1 MVFRDDEPCYTIS
14 VVARVIG
21 LHAQTLRTY
30 EREGLIRPSRS
41 RGGIRMFSNR
51 DVSRIREIKEWV
63 DGLGL
68 NLAGVATMT
77 RLRSQVAT
85 LQIAMDELEQ
95 ENALLR
101 RELVARR
108 AGPGAF
114 RALSGDEPDGDS
126 TENSNSDPDIETE
139 NPATDESN
147 SV

>member
-14 VVARVIG
+14 VIARVIG
-21 LHAQTLRTY
+21 LHAQPLRTY

-77 RLRSQVAT
+77 RLRAQVAL
-85 LQIAMDELEQ
+85 LQSRQAELEE

-101 RELVARR
+101 REVVARR
-108 AGPGAF
+108 AGRSAF
-114 RALSGDEPDGDS
+114 RALSGDAVGDS
-126 TENSNSDPDIETE
+126 D
-139 NPATDESN
+139 
-147 SV
+147 

>member
-14 VVARVIG
+14 VVARIIG

-41 RGGIRMFSNR
+41 SGGIRMFSNR

-77 RLRSQVAT
+77 RLRAQVAL
-85 LQIAMDELEQ
+85 LQSRQAELEE

-101 RELVARR
+101 REVVARR
-108 AGPGAF
+108 AGRSAF
-114 RALSGDEPDGDS
+114 RALSGDAVGDS
-126 TENSNSDPDIETE
+126 
-139 NPATDESN
+139 
-147 SV
+147 

>member
-30 EREGLIRPSRS
+30 EREGLIQPSRS

-77 RLRSQVAT
+77 RLRAQVAL
-85 LQIAMDELEQ
+85 LQSRQAELEE

-108 AGPGAF
+108 AGRGAF
-114 RALSGDEPDGDS
+114 RALSGEADGAS
-126 TENSNSDPDIETE
+126 EIKE
-139 NPATDESN
+139 
-147 SV
+147 

>member
-14 VVARVIG
+14 VVARIIG

-41 RGGIRMFSNR
+41 SGGIRMFSNR

-77 RLRSQVAT
+77 RLRAQVAL
-85 LQIAMDELEQ
+85 LQSRQAELEE

-101 RELVARR
+101 REVVARR
-108 AGPGAF
+108 AGRSAF
-114 RALSGDEPDGDS
+114 RALSGDAVGDS
-126 TENSNSDPDIETE
+126 D
-139 NPATDESN
+139 
-147 SV
+147 

>member
-14 VVARVIG
+14 VVARIIG

-41 RGGIRMFSNR
+41 SGGIRMFSNR

-77 RLRSQVAT
+77 RLRAQVAL
-85 LQIAMDELEQ
+85 LQSRQAELEE

-101 RELVARR
+101 REVVARR
-108 AGPGAF
+108 AGRSAF
-114 RALSGDEPDGDS
+114 RALSSDAVGDS
-126 TENSNSDPDIETE
+126 D
-139 NPATDESN
+139 
-147 SV
+147 

>member
-14 VVARVIG
+14 VVARIIG

-41 RGGIRMFSNR
+41 SGGIRMFSNR

-77 RLRSQVAT
+77 RLRAQVAV
-85 LQIAMDELEQ
+85 LQSRQAELEE

-101 RELVARR
+101 REVVARR
-108 AGPGAF
+108 AGRSAF
-114 RALSGDEPDGDS
+114 RALSGDAVGDS
-126 TENSNSDPDIETE
+126 D
-139 NPATDESN
+139 
-147 SV
+147 